1 MSETSQSPT
10 ARPALRSVTEL
21 RPFATVR
28 ATTALVLREMSSTYG
43 RTPLGYL
50 WAVLEPVVG
59 IALLTLI
66 FSLGFKSPPL
76 GTNFAIFY
84 ASGLVPFLMYMDISN
99 KVMDSLRFSQR
110 LLVYPRVTFLDALM
124 ARFILNLLTQLMVAY
139 FLFTGIVYFLD
150 TRTSPDL
157 LKIALGLSM
166 AAALA
171 LGIGSLNCFL
181 TGMMPSWQRIWAI
194 LNRPLFLISCIFF
207 VYETVPEPYRSVL
220 WYNPLV
226 HVVGQM
232 RSGFYPY
239 YDAPYVSPAYV
250 FGISLICFALGLVML
265 RRYARDILQM

>member
-1 MSETSQSPT
+1 MSETNHPPESRPT
-10 ARPALRSVTEL
+10 LRSVTEV
-21 RPFATVR
+21 RPFATSR
-28 ATTALVLREMSSTYG
+28 ATTALILREMSSTYG

-59 IALLTLI
+59 IALLTAI

-84 ASGLVPFLMYMDISN
+84 ASGLIPFMMYMDISG

-110 LLVYPRVTFLDALM
+110 LLIYPRVTFMDALM

-139 FLFTGIVYFLD
+139 FLFTGMVMFLD

-157 LKIALGLSM
+157 IKIATGLVM

-181 TGMMPSWQRIWAI
+181 TGMIPSWLRVWAI

-207 VYETVPEPYRSVL
+207 VYETVPEPYRSIL

-239 YDAPYVSPAYV
+239 YDAPYVSLEYV
-250 FGISLICFALGLVML
+250 FGISLICFALGTVLL

>member
-10 ARPALRSVTEL
+10 TGPALRSVTEL
-21 RPFATVR
+21 RPFATFR
-28 ATTALVLREMSSTYG
+28 ATSALILREMSSTYG

-84 ASGLVPFLMYMDISN
+84 ASGLVPFLMYMDIGN

-139 FLFTGIVYFLD
+139 FLYTGILYFLD

-157 LKIALGLSM
+157 LKIALSLTM

-181 TGMMPSWQRIWAI
+181 TGMMPSWQRVWAI

-250 FGISLICFALGLVML
+250 FAISLICFALGLVML

>member
-181 TGMMPSWQRIWAI
+181 TGMMPSWRRIWAI

>member
-1 MSETSQSPT
+1 MSETSPSQSAHT
-10 ARPALRSVTEL
+10 ILRPVTEL
-21 RPFATVR
+21 RRFATLR
-28 ATTALVLREMSSTYG
+28 AMTALILREMSSTYG

-50 WAVLEPVVG
+50 WTVLEPVIG
-59 IALLTLI
+59 ITLLTAI
-66 FSLGFKSPPL
+66 FSLGFKTPPL

-84 ASGLVPFLMYMDISN
+84 ASGLVPFLMYMDIGS

-110 LLVYPRVTFLDALM
+110 LLIYPRVTFFDALM

-139 FLFTGIVYFLD
+139 FIYTGIVYFLD

-157 LKIALGLSM
+157 LKIATSLTM
-166 AAALA
+166 AGALA

-181 TGMMPSWQRIWAI
+181 TGMMPSWLRIWAI

-250 FGISLICFALGLVML
+250 FAISLICFALGLVML